1 METNLNSQLSTQEES
16 IDIKLLF
23 IKFFRYWYFFA
34 LTIFVALVIAFLFN
48 KYTKPV
54 YEVKT
59 TVLIKDDKAGQNL
72 IGLGIVNN
80 QQNLQNEMGVINS
93 YAMASRTIDNLNFEV
108 SYFKEDNFITSELYK
123 TSPFEVIMDTAHVQ
137 PTNVKFSIS
146 ILSNSAYQLMLQA
159 ENASLYSF
167 GKRTELSTVDEPI
180 VINQTYKFGE
190 EVESKL
196 FKFTIY
202 LTEHFDKEAI
212 NQNLS
217 FVFNDY
223 KSLITTFR
231 STKLEPINREASII
245 EISIKGGNTEKLSDY
260 LNELTSQYLLRG
272 MEKKNQI
279 AENTIRFINSELID
293 ITDSLTYTEGELQDF
308 RVSNEFMD
316 MDFKSAQVFES
327 MKQYQDQ
334 KAQLIV
340 KAKYYRNLQDY
351 LKKNQ
356 ENIDDIVIP
365 SSMGI
370 EDPLLTQLISGM
382 ADLYAQRAT
391 ILYNSSEKN
400 PQVAAIDQRIRTT
413 KKRREFWIKEL
424 SFLLMLL

>member
-1 METNLNSQLSTQEES
+1 
-16 IDIKLLF
+16 
-23 IKFFRYWYFFA
+23 
-34 LTIFVALVIAFLFN
+34 
-48 KYTKPV
+48 
-54 YEVKT
+54 
-59 TVLIKDDKAGQNL
+59 
-72 IGLGIVNN
+72 
-80 QQNLQNEMGVINS
+80 
-93 YAMASRTIDNLNFEV
+93 
-108 SYFKEDNFITSELYK
+108 
-123 TSPFEVIMDTAHVQ
+123 MDTAHVQ

-413 KKRREFWIKEL
+413 KKTILENIQNIVVTSEISIQDIDGRIALLNREMNRLPQTQRRLVGIQRKYKL
-424 SFLLMLL
+424 NDALYTFLLQKRSEAQIAKASNLPDNEIVDNARSGEQVFPKKSLNYLIALVLGLLLPEIGRAHV

>member
-1 METNLNSQLSTQEES
+1 MEPNLNSQLSNQEES

-34 LTIFVALVIAFLFN
+34 LTVFVALVIAFLFN
-48 KYTKPV
+48 RYTKPV

-72 IGLGIVNN
+72 IGIGIGNS
-80 QQNLQNEMGVINS
+80 QQNLENEMGIINS
-93 YAMASRTIDNLNFEV
+93 YALAARTINNLNFEV
-108 SYFKEDNFITSELYK
+108 SYYKEDNFITSELYK
-123 TSPFEVIMDTAHVQ
+123 SSPFEVVMDTAHVQ
-137 PTNVKFSIS
+137 PINVKFSI
-146 ILSNSAYQLMLQA
+146 IIQSNSAYQLILQA

-167 GKRTELSTVDEPI
+167 GEREEISTVDDPI
-180 VINQTYKFGE
+180 VINKTYKFGE
-190 EVESKL
+190 EIETDI
-196 FKFTIY
+196 FKFTIL
-202 LTEHFDKEAI
+202 LTENFDKEAI

-223 KSLITTFR
+223 QSLIRTFR

-245 EISIKGGNTEKLSDY
+245 DISIKGGNAQKLSDY
-260 LNELTSQYLLRG
+260 LNELTNQYLLRG
-272 MEKKNQI
+272 IEKKNQI
-279 AENTIRFINSELID
+279 AENTIRFINSELVD

-316 MDFKSAQVFES
+316 MDFKSTQVFEG
-327 MKQYQDQ
+327 MKQFQDQ

-356 ENIDDIVIP
+356 DNIDDIVIP

-370 EDPLLTQLISGM
+370 EDPLLS
-382 ADLYAQRAT
+382 
-391 ILYNSSEKN
+391 
-400 PQVAAIDQRIRTT
+400 
-413 KKRREFWIKEL
+413 
-424 SFLLMLL
+424 